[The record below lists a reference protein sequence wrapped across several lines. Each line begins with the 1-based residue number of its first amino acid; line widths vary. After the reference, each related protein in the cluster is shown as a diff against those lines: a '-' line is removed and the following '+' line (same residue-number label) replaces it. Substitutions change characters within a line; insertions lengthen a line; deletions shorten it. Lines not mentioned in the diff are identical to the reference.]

1 MKKFIVIIEEH
12 ISQKF
17 QVEAETLEEAMQ
29 TAEKKYH
36 NGEFVVEPSTPTA
49 RLMGAHTDDFSEYSE
64 WKEF

>member
-1 MKKFIVIIEEH
+1 MKKINVVIEEH

-17 QVEAETLEEAMQ
+17 QVEAETLEEAMKI
-29 TAEKKYH
+29 AEQKYH

-49 RLMGAHTDDFSEYSE
+49 KLMSAYTDDWSDCSE

>member
-29 TAEKKYH
+29 TAEGKYH
-36 NGEFVVEPSTPTA
+36 NGEFVVEPSPPTA
-49 RLMGAHTDDFSEYSE
+49 RLMEAHTDDFSEYSE